1 MPRDFA
7 VFLGQIL
14 RRPMEIGAIAPS
26 STSVARHM
34 TEGLE
39 QVKGP
44 IVEFGP
50 GTGSFTKAILAR
62 GISPDRLTLME
73 MNPVFCENLRRKFPG
88 VRVLNRPAQEISD
101 IGLDNIGAV
110 VSGIPILARPQIQ
123 REMLGNALKVLS
135 PDGFIVQFTYGFD
148 TPIPRQLQADLGVSV
163 ERRATV
169 WANLPPAR
177 VFVFRRM
184 QH

>member
-1 MPRDFA
+1 MSRDLA
-7 VFLGQIL
+7 VFLTQIL
-14 RRPMEIGAIAPS
+14 RRPMQIGAIAPS
-26 STSVARHM
+26 SSAVARHM

-39 QVKGP
+39 QVEGP

-50 GTGSFTKAILAR
+50 GTGSFTRAILER
-62 GISPDRLTLME
+62 GIAPERLTLME

-101 IGLDNIGAV
+101 IGEKNVGAV

-123 REMLGNALKVLS
+123 REMLGNALKVLA
-135 PDGFIVQFTYGFD
+135 PNGYIIQFTYGFD
-148 TPIPRQLQADLGVSV
+148 TPIPRQLQDDLGVSV